1 MSERHQIMSLLFR
14 LSLNNRQNESKI
26 VSANHTERAV
36 LLLVSNVIQLAL
48 RTFECLLPPLNNDIA
63 VRASAAHWAAPLASV
78 HVRQLGGIP
87 SFVN

>member
-1 MSERHQIMSLLFR
+1 M
-14 LSLNNRQNESKI
+14 
-26 VSANHTERAV
+26 

-78 HVRQLGGIP
+78 HVRELGGIP